1 MRTSVK
7 RAVIVGTALAVTVGA
22 GAAYAAWTANG
33 TGTVSAKAGTSQGV
47 TGTAVTVDGVL
58 YPGGKADAKISIT
71 NPNQFPVMVTQI
83 APNGTVTVAGAGCT
97 AVNSAVALATK
108 SLTQYIGAGDSVVVT
123 LTDAVTM
130 GDSSDNSCQDATFTF
145 PVSLTATS
153 TPKQP

>member
-33 TGTVSAKAGTSQGV
+33 TGSATATAGNSQGV
-47 TGTAVTVDGVL
+47 TGTAVTVDGLL
-58 YPGGKADAKISIT
+58 YPGGKTDAKISIT

-83 APNGTVTVAGAGCT
+83 APNGTVTVVGGTCT

-108 SLTQYIGAGDSVVVT
+108 SLNQYIGAGASVEVT

-130 GDSSDNSCQDATFTF
+130 GDSSDNACQNAEFTF
-145 PVSLTATS
+145 PVSITATS
-153 TPKQP
+153 TPKL